1 MNEFRAAVE
10 AQDLERLVALLDEN
24 VVFRSPVVFKPYR
37 GRDQV
42 AVLLGAVTRVFEDF
56 RYEREIGAAHAS
68 DHALVFTAR
77 VGDRELEG
85 CDFLHTN
92 DAGLIDELVVM
103 VRPLSAA
110 LALVEGM
117 KGELAPAETEAGGH
131 PPLPAHNS

>member
-10 AQDLERLVALLDEN
+10 TQDLERLVALLDED

-42 AVLLGAVTRVFEDF
+42 AVVLAAVARVFEDF
-56 RYEREIGAAHAS
+56 RYEREIGAAGAS

-117 KGELAPAETEAGGH
+117 KAELARAETEAGGH
-131 PPLPAHNS
+131 RRFRAHNS

>member
-1 MNEFRAAVE
+1 MFR
-10 AQDLERLVALLDEN
+10 
-24 VVFRSPVVFKPYR
+24 
-37 GRDQV
+37 
-42 AVLLGAVTRVFEDF
+42 
-56 RYEREIGAAHAS
+56 
-68 DHALVFTAR
+68 AR

-117 KGELAPAETEAGGH
+117 QAELTPAETGAGRH
-131 PPLPAHNS
+131 